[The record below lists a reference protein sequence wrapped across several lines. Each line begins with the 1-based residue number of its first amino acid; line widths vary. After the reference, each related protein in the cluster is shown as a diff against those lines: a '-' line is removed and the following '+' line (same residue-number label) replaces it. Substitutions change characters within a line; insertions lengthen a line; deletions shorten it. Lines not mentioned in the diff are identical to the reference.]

1 MAKKQQIQNVQNIK
15 QIANS
20 SQTQTLYIGNLR
32 DYTTEDDL
40 YELFGLRSTKYLKQ
54 NCSVKMSTNS
64 NTDKK
69 KYFAYGTAPE
79 HVTTELIKLNGI
91 EFNSKCIIVEEAKN
105 KPTAFSQANVLR
117 PT

>member
-1 MAKKQQIQNVQNIK
+1 MNAYKVQIRLYVMAKKQQIQNVQNIK

-69 KYFAYGTAPE
+69 KYFPYGTAPE
-79 HVTTELIKLNGI
+79 RVDKVKWNRVQ
-91 EFNSKCIIVEEAKN
+91 F
-105 KPTAFSQANVLR
+105 
-117 PT
+117 